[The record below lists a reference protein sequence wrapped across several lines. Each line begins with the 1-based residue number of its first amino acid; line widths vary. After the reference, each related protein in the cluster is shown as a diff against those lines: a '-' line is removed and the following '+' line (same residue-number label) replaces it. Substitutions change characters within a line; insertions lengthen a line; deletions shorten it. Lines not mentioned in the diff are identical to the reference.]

1 MADVKISDLT
11 TDSSPARTALIET
24 ETAGGL
30 SRKITLAQV
39 LEANE
44 ITAYRDETAAV
55 NDTVPVVAISPVDVS
70 NTDCALTPIGTGA
83 LLAQVPDGYIAGGD
97 KRGEYATDFQRP
109 RALTSQVASGGYS
122 VISGGGSNTASGIYS
137 TVSGGFGNTASGW
150 YSFAVGRNNTASGNA
165 TVVAGYLNTAS
176 GHYGAV
182 LGGYGNTVSGASA
195 TVAGGYHNK
204 ASGDRSWVP
213 GGGGG
218 ETRGLMGAYAYSYDG
233 TAQVLGMPLYVD
245 STDDVALVCTADGD
259 TVNANNTLV
268 LRNNTGGIVTARCI
282 AIGDG
287 GEVFSTT
294 LSATVARG
302 AGAATTAVVGTVT
315 ETPNGATGGFAPVF
329 TLVANTSLGS
339 IDVQY
344 TGINETVTRAASE
357 ICIQETRIPN

>member
-1 MADVKISDLT
+1 MADVKISDLAA
-11 TDSSPARTALIET
+11 DSSPESTALIEI

-55 NDTVPVVAISPVDVS
+55 NDTVPVVAIAPVDVS

-83 LLAQVPDGYIAGGD
+83 LLAQVPDGDIAGGD
-97 KRGEYATDFQRP
+97 KRGEYATDFQRQ

-137 TVSGGFGNTASGW
+137 TVSGGFGNTASGG
-150 YSFAVGRNNTASGNA
+150 YSFAAGRNNTASGNA

-182 LGGYGNTVSGASA
+182 LGGYGNTVSGESA
-195 TVAGGYHNK
+195 TVAGGYDNK

-218 ETRGLMGAYAYSYDG
+218 ETRGLMGAYAYSYNG
-233 TAQVLGMPLYVD
+233 MAHVLGLPLFVD
-245 STDDVALVCTADGD
+245 SPDDDPLVCTADGNAA
-259 TVNANNTLV
+259 NANNTLV
-268 LRNNTGGIVTARCI
+268 LLNNTGGIVTAKCV

-294 LSATVARG
+294 LSATVVRETG
-302 AGAATTAVVGTVT
+302 VATTAIVGAVT
-315 ETPNGATGGFAPVF
+315 ATPNGATDGFAPSF
-329 TLVANTSLGS
+329 DLVANTSLGS

-344 TGINETVTRAASE
+344 TGINEKVTRAAAE
-357 ICIQETRIPN
+357 ICIQETIIPS